1 MKSGTG
7 GIGESIYVEKIIV
20 SGRLLCDIFTNAK
33 VNLQSSFYF

>member
-7 GIGESIYVEKIIV
+7 GIGSTYVEKIIV